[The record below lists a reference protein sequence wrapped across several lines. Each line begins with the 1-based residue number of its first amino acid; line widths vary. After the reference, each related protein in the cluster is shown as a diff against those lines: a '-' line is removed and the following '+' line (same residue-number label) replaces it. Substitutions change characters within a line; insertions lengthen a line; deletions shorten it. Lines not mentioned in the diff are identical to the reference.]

1 MARRRS
7 NKPNLEST
15 VTITE
20 QPESLV
26 EESMPESLEIFSEK
40 SLDEMIQD
48 VVEMEAGIPPDEYI
62 VELLPA
68 PQRQQPKQIAQLK
81 PKPVRAQPRNIPR
94 FTRMV

>member
-7 NKPNLEST
+7 TKPNTEST

-26 EESMPESLEIFSEK
+26 EENTAESVEIFSEK
-40 SLDEMIQD
+40 SLDELIED
-48 VVEMEAGIPPDEYI
+48 AVEMESNIPTDEYI

-68 PQRQQPKQIAQLK
+68 PQRQQPKPVAQLK